1 MLPELLQKILSNS
14 FKILLPHGFF
24 MNPLETLEG
33 ILDGLASVKYGN
45 EGTAFVTFTNGAK
58 VTLRLQNSGEWKVI

>member
-1 MLPELLQKILSNS
+1 MLPELLQKILTNS

-24 MNPLETLEG
+24 LNPMTTLEG

-45 EGTAFVTFTNGAK
+45 DGIAFVTFTNGAK
-58 VTLRLQNSGEWKVI
+58 VTLRLHNSGEWKVI